1 MKNSVCM
8 FDEREARQACIRAIN
23 QFTNSSDI
31 SNQDKVDAKKA
42 LDLIKT
48 NEVQISSLG
57 GVLCSSLASYL
68 RCLKSVE
75 SFIIS
80 DTAFRGFD
88 GSNPLLLALN
98 KEIGITL
105 DAKAQFCHD
114 ELPKRQSRIDW

>member
-1 MKNSVCM
+1 M
-8 FDEREARQACIRAIN
+8 FDEREARQVCIRAIN
-23 QFTNSSDI
+23 QFTNSSGI
-31 SNQDKVDAKKA
+31 SDQEKADGKKA
-42 LDLIKT
+42 LDLIKSS
-48 NEVQISSLG
+48 EVQISSVG

-88 GSNPLLLALN
+88 GSNPLLVALN
-98 KEIGITL
+98 KEIDITL
-105 DAKAQFCHD
+105 NAKAQFCHD